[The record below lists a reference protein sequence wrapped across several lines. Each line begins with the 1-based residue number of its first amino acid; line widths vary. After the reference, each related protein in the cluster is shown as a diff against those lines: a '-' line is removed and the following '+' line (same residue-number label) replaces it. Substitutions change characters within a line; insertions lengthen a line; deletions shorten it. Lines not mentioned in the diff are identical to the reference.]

1 MKLPATSSRADLTLD
16 LVGPYRG
23 ECGICGGPDARHR
36 LFDAI
41 QEQQRAGDPS
51 SLVAENYELPVEL
64 VERIAAAPRWRE
76 PRAAATRAADQS
88 EDSRTT

>member
-1 MKLPATSSRADLTLD
+1 MTDTTAKVIDLGSLLPGQSVLD
-16 LVGPYRG
+16 LVGPFRG

-51 SLVAENYELPVEL
+51 SLVAQNYDMPVEQ
-64 VERIAAAPRWRE
+64 VEAIAAAPRWAHDDQVRE
-76 PRAAATRAADQS
+76 GWR
-88 EDSRTT
+88 

>member
-1 MKLPATSSRADLTLD
+1 MTPATSSRPALTLD
-16 LVGPYRG
+16 LVGPFRG

-51 SLVAENYELPVEL
+51 SLVADNYGIPVEQA
-64 VERIAAAPRWRE
+64 EAIAAAPRWRE
-76 PRAAATRAADQS
+76 PKP
-88 EDSRTT
+88 